1 MKHILA
7 FIAFLGITGCTSL
20 NPALVPNM
28 FLSPFPMICTI
39 TSSQAVRAAADQWIQ
54 ALPPG
59 PEKYKAE
66 ALKPL
71 AELSADA
78 ACVAFKALEEQV
90 NKKRAL
96 GLIGNEHS

>member
-1 MKHILA
+1 MKLTLA
-7 FIAFLGITGCTSL
+7 FIAFLGITGCASL

-39 TSSQAVRAAADQWIQ
+39 TSSQAVRTAADHWIQ
-54 ALPPG
+54 SLPPG

-90 NKKRAL
+90 NKKREL
-96 GLIGNEHS
+96 GLLGQ